1 MTDAR
6 PDSPSRT
13 ALLNHP
19 SVGTGS
25 ARGGACL
32 FLFGLPF
39 FLAGALASLAG
50 LGQTQSPGEGEP
62 PGWVLVAMGGVFAI
76 VGAGLLVAGGR
87 AVLRERELQANLIDY
102 AEEPWRFDGW
112 HPEFAR
118 DLTGGVLAPFGAALF
133 VGLFM
138 VPFNY
143 FMIAKSAPIFAQVIV
158 GVFDVVLVAMVG
170 HAFYRLGRRVKYGDG
185 RLRYRELPL
194 LASQPV
200 HLTLRLPK
208 ALRGRFETL
217 ECTFRCAEQLWEQRG
232 DQKTL
237 MTYEVY
243 SDARSIPSGELE
255 GELTL
260 DYAVPSEVPGTVLH
274 GDSVF
279 FYELE
284 VKAETPGIDY
294 RATYLLPIY
303 R

>member
-1 MTDAR
+1 MVAMNDA
-6 PDSPSRT
+6 PKSEALSRT
-13 ALLNHP
+13 SLTNHP

-25 ARGGACL
+25 ARGGKCL

-39 FLAGALASLAG
+39 FLAGAAAMLAG
-50 LGQTQSPGEGEP
+50 AGQSSGGEP
-62 PGWVLVAMGGVFAI
+62 WVLVAIGAVFAI
-76 VGAGLLVAGGR
+76 AGAGLLVAGGR
-87 AVLRERELQANLIDY
+87 SVLRERELQANLLDY

-112 HPEFAR
+112 HPELAR
-118 DLTGGVLAPFGAALF
+118 DQTSGVLAPFASALF
-133 VGLFM
+133 VALFM

-143 FMIAKSAPIFAQVIV
+143 FMIFKSNELFPQVII
-158 GVFDVVLVAMVG
+158 GLFDLVILGLIG
-170 HAFYRLGRRVKYGDG
+170 HAFYRLGRRVKYRDG
-185 RLRYRELPL
+185 RLRYREMPL
-194 LASQPV
+194 LASKPI

-217 ECTFRCAEQLWEQRG
+217 ECTFRCAEQLWEQQG

-243 SDARSIPSGELE
+243 CDARSFSSGELE

-260 DYAVPSEVPGTVLH
+260 DYVVPSEVPGTVLH

-294 RATYLLPIY
+294 RATYLLPVY